1 LFIASFPPISSA
13 SRFTDIGG
21 ACGAQIVKTLG
32 IGRISAYRAL
42 DQILI
47 STGAATDDV
56 AARKWTGSGSCNAKM
71 KAAR

>member
-1 LFIASFPPISSA
+1 MW
-13 SRFTDIGG
+13 G
-21 ACGAQIVKTLG
+21 AVRAQIVKTLG

-42 DQILI
+42 DQIRI